1 VPNTASS
8 KAKAAAATTTT
19 TKSSSA
25 LSQQKQKQDPHA
37 KVKAEHSNS
46 DHDPDDASPARS
58 YPATTSRALR
68 MSYRIARGEQG
79 VLTFEPY
86 KSMLLPLWRF
96 RTPSIARASSAAL
109 WARFV
114 DFDAHDDFVGMDMA
128 RKFVQMGMTR
138 AKRYANHKGGRK
150 YGVDGKELE
159 KSTTHGDRGEK
170 EEASAV
176 FREVWERCR
185 GHEGYQR
192 RKKVFQEEQKGWD
205 KEVKKEEGKVGRV
218 KEEELDV

>member
-1 VPNTASS
+1 VPNTASL
-8 KAKAAAATTTT
+8 KTQIAATT

-25 LSQQKQKQDPHA
+25 LSPQKQKQDPHA
-37 KVKAEHSNS
+37 KVKAEQSS
-46 DHDPDDASPARS
+46 SDPDVDANDANDASPPRS
-58 YPATTSRALR
+58 YPATTDRALR

-96 RTPSIARASSAAL
+96 RTPPIARASSAAL

-205 KEVKKEEGKVGRV
+205 KEVKKEEGEVA
-218 KEEELDV
+218 KEEEKDV